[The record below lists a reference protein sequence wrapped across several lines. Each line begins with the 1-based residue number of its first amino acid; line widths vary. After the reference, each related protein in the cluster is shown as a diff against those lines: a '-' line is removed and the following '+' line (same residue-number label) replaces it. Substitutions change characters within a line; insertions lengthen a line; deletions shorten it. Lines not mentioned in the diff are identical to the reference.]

1 MWRFVMRSSTAKS
14 GRWRGDFVVQYSCVD
29 IHPSARRHG
38 IADADMLHAVD
49 HSLVVDDLGDD
60 PDRWLVIGPDRA
72 ANLLELVVLITT
84 EGDELIIHAM
94 PLRPVYRKL
103 LEP

>member
-1 MWRFVMRSSTAKS
+1 ME
-14 GRWRGDFVVQYSCVD
+14 

-38 IADADMLHAVD
+38 ITDEDILHAIE
-49 HSLVVDDLGDD
+49 HSMLVDDLGDD
-60 PDRWLVIGPDRA
+60 PDRWLVIGPDPA
-72 ANLLELVVLITT
+72 ANLLELVVLITS

-94 PLRPVYRKL
+94 RLRRRYRRL